1 MPRRLKVNRPVFT
14 VWFTGL
20 PCAGKTTLARMV
32 ADEVR
37 RRGREVEL
45 LDGDVIRTNL
55 SKGLGFTKE
64 DRDENIRRMGFL
76 CRLLCKHGV
85 CVITAA
91 VSPYR
96 AVRDEVRASLSN
108 FVEVYVKA
116 SVTTCVARDVKG
128 LYKKALSGKITNFT
142 GVDDPYEPPNAPEV
156 LVETDNE
163 SPETSSTRILSKL
176 EQLKL
181 IPPARR
187 ASRQI
192 I

>member
-1 MPRRLKVNRPVFT
+1 
-14 VWFTGL
+14 
-20 PCAGKTTLARMV
+20 MV

-85 CVITAA
+85 CY
-91 VSPYR
+91 YR
-96 AVRDEVRASLSN
+96 SSFSVPRCSRRVRASLSN